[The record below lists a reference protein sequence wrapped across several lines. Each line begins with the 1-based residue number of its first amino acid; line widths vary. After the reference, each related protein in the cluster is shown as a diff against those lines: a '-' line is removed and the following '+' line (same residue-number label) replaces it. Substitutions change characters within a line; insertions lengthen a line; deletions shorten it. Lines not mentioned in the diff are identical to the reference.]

1 MNHITTVEAAEALF
15 ATVRGVFK
23 PRAGFADIHAGDV
36 IARKAVCGLTHLLD
50 EKEKIE
56 AANGYL
62 EMAAFFLKKHEN
74 KQFCALLVEVED
86 GTPGGSGIGQYEG
99 MTVKAGR
106 DRIMKV
112 VRELRKRSVTTA

>member
-36 IARKAVCGLTHLLD
+36 
-50 EKEKIE
+50 IE